1 MKRHR
6 TDVVSLVFGLL
17 FLALPAWWAVA
28 YYLDWTVNWNLPN
41 FGWIAAGVL
50 IVVGLFG
57 VVASLRRDRPE
68 PALAEGP
75 APTSSAG
82 WDRTEPALAE
92 GPVPTWAAGYD
103 ATDKPFEERPTIA
116 DSGESTTDLGPAEPA
131 ANDVPRDDVSGED
144 VRRDERY

>member
-75 APTSSAG
+75 ATASAAG
-82 WDRTEPALAE
+82 WDASGPPLAE
-92 GPVPTWAAGYD
+92 GPVSTSAAGYEGMYQ
-103 ATDKPFEERPTIA
+103 PSEEPPTIA
-116 DSGESTTDLGPAEPA
+116 DSGPTTADLGPTDPA
-131 ANDVPRDDVSGED
+131 ATDVPRDDVPRDD
-144 VRRDERY
+144 VPRDERY